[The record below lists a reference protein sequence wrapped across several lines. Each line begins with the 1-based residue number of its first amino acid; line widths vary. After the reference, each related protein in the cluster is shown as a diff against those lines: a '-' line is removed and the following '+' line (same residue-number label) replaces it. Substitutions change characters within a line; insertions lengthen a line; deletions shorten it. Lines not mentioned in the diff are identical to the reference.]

1 MIGAVSLGGLGTIK
15 AISQDPNI
23 ELYVADM
30 NSRVFLKRE

>member
-1 MIGAVSLGGLGTIK
+1 MIGAGSLGGLGTIK